1 MASIDLTDTEL
12 LTVEEAAGV
21 LRISRN
27 AAYALAREWRASG
40 GRAGLPCFEVGRCI
54 RVPRSALDQMIASA
68 MPAEAS

>member
-1 MASIDLTDTEL
+1 MTSTDLSDAEL
-12 LTVEEAAGV
+12 LTVEETARR

-40 GRAGLPCFEVGRCI
+40 GRSGLPCFEVGRCI
-54 RVPRSALDQMIASA
+54 RVPRSALDQMISSA